1 MGLYQGSERH
11 QGFSLH
17 VRNVPLY
24 NKEPRQE
31 EEMITDYEWPLW
43 QTTALVCGIDEAGR
57 GPLAGPVVA
66 AAVIFPRWFRPV
78 GTILE
83 RVNDSKKLS
92 AAERELLSPAI
103 RDAAAFWAVA
113 EVDPETIDQINILQ
127 ATMLAM
133 NQAVAAL
140 PIQPEL
146 LLVDGNR
153 FRTELP
159 IPYETVVKGDSK
171 VFSIAAASVLAKTHR
186 DELMVAYAGEYP
198 QYGFERHVG
207 YPTRAH
213 VEAIRQHGRCP
224 IHRQS
229 FRLRQLG
236 EKP

>member
-1 MGLYQGSERH
+1 
-11 QGFSLH
+11 
-17 VRNVPLY
+17 
-24 NKEPRQE
+24 
-31 EEMITDYEWPLW
+31 MITDYEWPQW
-43 QTTALVCGIDEAGR
+43 QTITFVCGIDEAGR

-66 AAVIFPRWFRPV
+66 AAVVFPRWFKPD

-92 AAERELLSPAI
+92 AEQRELLAPAI
-103 RDAAAFWAVA
+103 RNAAAFWAVA
-113 EVDPETIDQINILQ
+113 AVDPETIDRINILQ

-133 NQAVAAL
+133 NLAVASL

-153 FRTELP
+153 FKTDLP
-159 IPYETVVKGDSK
+159 IPYETIVKGDAK

-186 DELMVAYAGEYP
+186 DKLMVAYAEQYP

-207 YPTRAH
+207 YATMVH
-213 VEAIRQHGRCP
+213 VDAIRMHGRCP